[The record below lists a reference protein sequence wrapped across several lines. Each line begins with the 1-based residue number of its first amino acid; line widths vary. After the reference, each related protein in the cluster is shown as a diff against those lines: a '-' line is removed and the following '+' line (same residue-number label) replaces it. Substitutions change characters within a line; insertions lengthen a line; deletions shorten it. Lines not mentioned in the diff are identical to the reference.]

1 MVFKFFCGCVII
13 SKSGHGTLTSNRPY
27 RRVHR
32 VTVLISFQEFKSK
45 VEFMA
50 SLTYTFG
57 LVPQNY
63 DAPTRPN

>member
-1 MVFKFFCGCVII
+1 MV
-13 SKSGHGTLTSNRPY
+13 SKIFLNRPY